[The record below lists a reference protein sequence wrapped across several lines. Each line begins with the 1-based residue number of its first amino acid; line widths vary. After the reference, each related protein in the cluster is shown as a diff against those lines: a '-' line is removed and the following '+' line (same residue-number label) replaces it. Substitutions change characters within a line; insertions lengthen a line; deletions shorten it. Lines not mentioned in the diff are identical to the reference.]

1 MEARPP
7 LDVLKQ
13 RIRNYYTE
21 SSLDYHAWS
30 PSYNMH
36 FGYFRLGMNPFRR
49 ESMLEEMNRQVSRR
63 LGLSPDSE
71 REIVDLGCGLGAP
84 VRHFAR
90 HFPKCRVTGVSLVPW
105 QVDMAR
111 QLTHADNAEF
121 IAADYTQLP
130 FADGRFDLALAMES
144 SCHAE
149 GSGKRAFVR
158 EAARCLKPGGR
169 LVIADGF
176 LKLPPPLPRLIRPIF
191 DIVCTNWALE
201 SFAVL
206 PDYLDSM
213 KSEGFSEIVLEDI
226 SWRIA
231 PSVLHIPWVTTKFLA
246 QELFKSGLRLSAA
259 RRGHLLACLL
269 SPFVGVARRH
279 FGYYLISAVKA

>member
-7 LDVLKQ
+7 FDVLKQ
-13 RIRNYYTE
+13 RIRNYYIE

-36 FGYFRLGMNPFRR
+36 FGYFRLGMNPLGR
-49 ESMLEEMNRQVSRR
+49 ESMLEEMNWQVAAR
-63 LGLSPDSE
+63 LGLSPGSE
-71 REIVDLGCGLGAP
+71 RQIVDLGCGLGGP

-90 HFPKCRVTGVSLVPW
+90 SFPKCRITGVSLVPW

-121 IAADYTQLP
+121 IAADFTQLP
-130 FADGRFDLALAMES
+130 FQDGRFDLALAMES

-169 LVIADGF
+169 LVVADGF
-176 LKLPPPLPRLIRPIF
+176 LKLPPPLPRFLRPIF

-201 SFAVL
+201 TFAVL
-206 PDYLDSM
+206 PDFLDAM
-213 KSEGFSEIVLEDI
+213 KLEGFSEIVLEDI

-231 PSVLHIPWVTTKFLA
+231 PSVFHIPWVTTKFLF
-246 QELFKSGLRLSAA
+246 QELFKSGLRLSPA
-259 RRGHLLACLL
+259 RRGHLLSCLL
-269 SPFVGVARRH
+269 SPLVGAARRH
-279 FGYYLISAVKA
+279 FGYYLITAVKA